1 MPVTAN
7 ANQKVL
13 SFLEPQSVLTMQR
26 TFKET
31 FKTSSYQSLN
41 WFNAKETQKITS
53 FDKKMK
59 RLYCFPVTVRTF
71 QIQAIPAHV
80 YIFKN

>member
-13 SFLEPQSVLTMQR
+13 SFLEPQSVLTMKI

-41 WFNAKETQKITS
+41 QFNAKETQKNNK
-53 FDKKMK
+53 F
-59 RLYCFPVTVRTF
+59 
-71 QIQAIPAHV
+71 
-80 YIFKN
+80 